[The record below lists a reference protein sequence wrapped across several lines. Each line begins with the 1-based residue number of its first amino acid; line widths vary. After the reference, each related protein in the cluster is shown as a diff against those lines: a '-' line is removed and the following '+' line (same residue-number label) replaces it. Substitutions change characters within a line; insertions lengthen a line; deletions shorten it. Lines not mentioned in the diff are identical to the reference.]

1 MIERKLKERILS
13 HFYKGKALIIY
24 GPRQTGKTT
33 VLRML
38 ESEIRGR
45 VLYLNCD
52 EPDVRNLLEGANSS
66 SLKKLIGRHEIVL
79 IDEGQRVK
87 DIGLTLKLIIDQI
100 SEVQLVV
107 TGSSSLELSGTV
119 NEPLTGRKF
128 EYLLLPF
135 STQELVDAHGILI
148 EQRLLEERM
157 IYGMYPDIANG
168 EELRTEKLL
177 NLAGS
182 YLYKDIFNFR
192 DVRKP
197 EVIEKL
203 LQALALQMGSE
214 VSYSELSNLLGI
226 DYHTV
231 TSYIDLLEKS
241 FVVFRL
247 PSFSRNMRNEL
258 RKSRKIYFYD
268 NGIRNAIIKNF
279 NPLDLRQDRGA
290 LWENFLVA
298 ERKKYFAYN
307 GIFGDLY
314 FWRTKNKQE
323 IDLIEIINGKMNA
336 YEFKWK
342 DGKKYSLPK
351 SFQEAYPDCGF
362 KLINRDNYL
371 EFLSE

>member
-1 MIERKLKERILS
+1 MQQYWNIIQNKLDNIGIDGFFVVQLQGGAMIERKLKDRILS

-33 VLRML
+33 LLRML
-38 ESEIRGR
+38 EMETRGK

-66 SLKKLIGRHEIVL
+66 SLKQLIGRHEIVL
-79 IDEGQRVK
+79 IDEGQRVRE
-87 DIGLTLKLIIDQI
+87 IGLTLKLIIDQI
-100 SEVQLVV
+100 SEIQLVV

-135 STQELVDAHGILI
+135 AVQELVEANGRLE
-148 EQRLLEERM
+148 EQRLLEDHL
-157 IYGMYPDIANG
+157 IYGMYPDVVASG
-168 EELRTEKLL
+168 EFRTEKLL

-197 EVIEKL
+197 EVVEKL

-241 FVVFRL
+241 FVIFRL
-247 PSFSRNMRNEL
+247 RAFSRNLRSEL
-258 RKSRKIYFYD
+258 KKSRKIYFYD
-268 NGIRNAIIKNF
+268 NGIRNTIIKNF
-279 NPLDLRQDRGA
+279 NPLA
-290 LWENFLVA
+290 
-298 ERKKYFAYN
+298 
-307 GIFGDLY
+307 
-314 FWRTKNKQE
+314 
-323 IDLIEIINGKMNA
+323 
-336 YEFKWK
+336 
-342 DGKKYSLPK
+342 
-351 SFQEAYPDCGF
+351 
-362 KLINRDNYL
+362 
-371 EFLSE
+371 